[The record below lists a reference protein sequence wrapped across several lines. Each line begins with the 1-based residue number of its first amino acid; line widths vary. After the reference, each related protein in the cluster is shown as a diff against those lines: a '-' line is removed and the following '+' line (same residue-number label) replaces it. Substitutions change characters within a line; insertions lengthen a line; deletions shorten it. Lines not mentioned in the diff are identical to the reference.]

1 MGRLMRKSLV
11 SLLLLMIMVIGT
23 GALAMSVS
31 GCSKAEPEEKLTPA
45 DFTVVCYDDI
55 PKDFLRE
62 IEEKK
67 ETDFKLTC
75 ISDGWLY
82 IARGYGKQNTGGYS
96 IVVKEVS
103 VSDNAVYFDSELIG
117 PKQGE
122 AANKLATYPY
132 VVVKIEDAGRSVVF
146 R

>member
-1 MGRLMRKSLV
+1 MRKSLV

-31 GCSKAEPEEKLTPA
+31 GCSKAESEEKLTPA
-45 DFTVVCYDDI
+45 DFTVVCYEDI

-96 IVVKEVS
+96 IAVKEVS
-103 VSDNAVYFDSELIG
+103 VSYNAVYFDSELIG

>member
-1 MGRLMRKSLV
+1 MRKSLV

-31 GCSKAEPEEKLTPA
+31 GCSKAESEEKLTPA

-82 IARGYGKQNTGGYS
+82 IARGYGKQNTGGHS
-96 IVVKEVS
+96 IAVKEVS

-132 VVVKIEDAGRSVVF
+132 VVVKTEDAGRSVVF

>member
-1 MGRLMRKSLV
+1 MRKSLV

-31 GCSKAEPEEKLTPA
+31 GCSKAESEEKLTPA
-45 DFTVVCYDDI
+45 DFTVVCYEDI

-67 ETDFKLTC
+67 ETDFKLTY

-82 IARGYGKQNTGGYS
+82 KARGYGKQNTGGYS
-96 IVVKEVS
+96 IAVKEVS

-132 VVVKIEDAGRSVVF
+132 VVVKTEDAGRSVVF

>member
-1 MGRLMRKSLV
+1 M
-11 SLLLLMIMVIGT
+11 
-23 GALAMSVS
+23 
-31 GCSKAEPEEKLTPA
+31 
-45 DFTVVCYDDI
+45 
-55 PKDFLRE
+55 
-62 IEEKK
+62 
-67 ETDFKLTC
+67 
-75 ISDGWLY
+75 
-82 IARGYGKQNTGGYS
+82 
-96 IVVKEVS
+96 S

>member
-1 MGRLMRKSLV
+1 MRKSLV

-31 GCSKAEPEEKLTPA
+31 GCSKAESEEKLTPA
-45 DFTVVCYDDI
+45 DSTVVCYDDI

-82 IARGYGKQNTGGYS
+82 IARGYGKQNNGGYS
-96 IVVKEVS
+96 IAVKEVS

>member
-1 MGRLMRKSLV
+1 MRKSLV

-82 IARGYGKQNTGGYS
+82 IARGYGNTGGHS
-96 IVVKEVS
+96 IAVKEVS

>member
-1 MGRLMRKSLV
+1 MRKSLV

-31 GCSKAEPEEKLTPA
+31 GCSKAESEEKLTPA
-45 DFTVVCYDDI
+45 DFTVVCYEDI

-96 IVVKEVS
+96 IAVNEVS

>member
-1 MGRLMRKSLV
+1 MRKSLV

-31 GCSKAEPEEKLTPA
+31 GCSKAESEEKLTPA

-75 ISDGWLY
+75 ISDGNRIPEAIQLPSRRCRYRTMRCTLIQSLSDRSRERRQISLPHILMWLSKL
-82 IARGYGKQNTGGYS
+82 RMRD
-96 IVVKEVS
+96 VVWC
-103 VSDNAVYFDSELIG
+103 SDKLSE
-117 PKQGE
+117 
-122 AANKLATYPY
+122 
-132 VVVKIEDAGRSVVF
+132 
-146 R
+146 

>member
-1 MGRLMRKSLV
+1 MRKSLV

-31 GCSKAEPEEKLTPA
+31 GCSKAESEEKLTPA

-96 IVVKEVS
+96 IDVKEVS

>member
-1 MGRLMRKSLV
+1 MRKSLV

-31 GCSKAEPEEKLTPA
+31 GCSKAESEEKLTPA
-45 DFTVVCYDDI
+45 DFTVVCYEDI

-82 IARGYGKQNTGGYS
+82 IARGYGKQNTGCYS
-96 IVVKEVS
+96 IAVKEVS

>member
-1 MGRLMRKSLV
+1 MRKSLV

-31 GCSKAEPEEKLTPA
+31 GCSKAESEEKLTPA

-55 PKDFLRE
+55 P
-62 IEEKK
+62 
-67 ETDFKLTC
+67 KLTC

-96 IVVKEVS
+96 IAVKEVS

>member
-1 MGRLMRKSLV
+1 MPSDMDGIINIQKLIFSTVRFF
-11 SLLLLMIMVIGT
+11 LLRFHTLYN
-23 GALAMSVS
+23 
-31 GCSKAEPEEKLTPA
+31 A

-96 IVVKEVS
+96 IAVKEVS

>member
-1 MGRLMRKSLV
+1 
-11 SLLLLMIMVIGT
+11 
-23 GALAMSVS
+23 MSVS
-31 GCSKAEPEEKLTPA
+31 GCSKAESEEKLMPA

-96 IVVKEVS
+96 IAVKEVS

>member
-1 MGRLMRKSLV
+1 MRKSLV

-31 GCSKAEPEEKLTPA
+31 GCSKAESEEKLTPA

-96 IVVKEVS
+96 HGK
-103 VSDNAVYFDSELIG
+103 VYFELLLHG
-117 PKQGE
+117 
-122 AANKLATYPY
+122 
-132 VVVKIEDAGRSVVF
+132 
-146 R
+146 

>member
-1 MGRLMRKSLV
+1 MRKSLV

-96 IVVKEVS
+96 IAVKEVW

>member
-1 MGRLMRKSLV
+1 MRKSLV

-31 GCSKAEPEEKLTPA
+31 GCSKAESE

-96 IVVKEVS
+96 IAVKEVS

>member
-31 GCSKAEPEEKLTPA
+31 GCSKAESEEKLTPA

-82 IARGYGKQNTGGYS
+82 IARGYGKQNTGGCS
-96 IVVKEVS
+96 IAVKEVS

>member
-1 MGRLMRKSLV
+1 MRKSLV

-31 GCSKAEPEEKLTPA
+31 GCSKAESEEKLTPA

-82 IARGYGKQNTGGYS
+82 IARGYGKQKTGGYS
-96 IVVKEVS
+96 IAVKEVS

>member
-1 MGRLMRKSLV
+1 MRKSLV

-31 GCSKAEPEEKLTPA
+31 GCSKAESEEKLTPA

-82 IARGYGKQNTGGYS
+82 IARGYGKQNNGGYS
-96 IVVKEVS
+96 IAVKEVS

>member
-23 GALAMSVS
+23 GVLAMSVS
-31 GCSKAEPEEKLTPA
+31 GCSKAESEEKLTPA

-55 PKDFLRE
+55 PMDFLRE

-82 IARGYGKQNTGGYS
+82 IARGYGKQNTEAIQLPSRRCRYRTMRCT
-96 IVVKEVS
+96 
-103 VSDNAVYFDSELIG
+103 LI
-117 PKQGE
+117 QSLSGE
-122 AANKLATYPY
+122 A
-132 VVVKIEDAGRSVVF
+132 GRGGK
-146 R
+146 